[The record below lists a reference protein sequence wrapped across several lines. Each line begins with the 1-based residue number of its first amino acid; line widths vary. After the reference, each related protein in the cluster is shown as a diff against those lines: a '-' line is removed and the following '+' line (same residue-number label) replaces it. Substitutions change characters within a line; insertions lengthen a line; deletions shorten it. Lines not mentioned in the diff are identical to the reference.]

1 MKIEITPE
9 ILLDENEYTIA
20 TFHASGPGG
29 QHVNKVAT
37 AVRLRFNIPASS
49 LPEPVQRRL
58 MTIAKNRI
66 SKTGDLTVTSR
77 RFRTQERNR
86 IAALQQ
92 LIDLI
97 LQASIKPR
105 RRRRTKP
112 TKGSIEL
119 RLEQKR
125 RHSAKKRQ
133 RSRPHDREA

>member
-1 MKIEITPE
+1 MKIEITPD
-9 ILLDENEYTIA
+9 IHLDENEYTIA
-20 TFHASGPGG
+20 AFHAAGPGG

-37 AVRLRFNIPASS
+37 AVRLRFNIPSSS
-49 LPEPVQRRL
+49 LPESVQRRL
-58 MTIAKNRI
+58 MAIAKNRI

-97 LQASIKPR
+97 QQASIKPR

-125 RHSAKKRQ
+125 RHSAKKRG
-133 RSRPHDREA
+133 RSQAHDREA